1 MKRLNVPEYSLLA
14 CILLAQLCPEPLL
27 AALASPAAA
36 LAGSAFAW
44 WSGNARFVSSSGK
57 FLGAHVA
64 HGSLMVFWAGATAL
78 FELSHFAPEKPA
90 FEQGFIL
97 IPHLSMLPPARAFS
111 FFLAAAFHVLG
122 SGVLFLGGLWHA
134 LFGPDRLEA
143 SLRGAPFSFSWQDRF
158 RISGVL
164 GVHLVLLGGGALAL
178 VSSAVGVGVY
188 DAWAGGGGA
197 LRALKQDSL
206 PFSVL
211 TLGAYLARAPFG
223 GQGFLVSVNNI
234 EDLLGGHFW
243 LGFLLAAGG
252 LWHIQTSPFS
262 AFSRSFAWAGE
273 GLLAYSLAALSS
285 MGFTAAVFSW
295 YNTTAYPSEF
305 FGPTG
310 PEASQ
315 AQSFLFL
322 MRDQRLGVEASISQG
337 PTSLGKYFMRAPS
350 GEVIFGGETMRF
362 WTMQGA
368 WVEPLRSSFGLD
380 VEKLRGDVQGW
391 QERRAGEY
399 VTHAPLGSLNSV
411 GGVATEVNAVN
422 FVSPRSWLTCSHWFL
437 SYFALVG
444 HWWHGGRSRA
454 AVLKCERGVSRSY
467 EPALFV
473 RPID

>member
-1 MKRLNVPEYSLLA
+1 VSTGERPLFDILQDRRFWVVHVVAVPALFVAGAGAARGPAAAPRAGFARLLWDPFLIASQGHFARAAVYPWLEERLELQSLSDDVQSKCVPPHVNLFYCFGGLVFTGFLFQFVTGAGLSLFYRPTVIDSFLGALA
-14 CILLAQLCPEPLL
+14 AGFDFAWLLRCFHRLSSNFLLLLVVVHATRVFFTGGHLRPRELTWTSGLALTALTSAFGASGYTIPWDQVGFWAYQVVSAIPASLDALQDPTILL
-27 AALASPAAA
+27 AALP
-36 LAGSAFAW
+36 FA
-44 WSGNARFVSSSGK
+44 
-57 FLGAHVA
+57 
-64 HGSLMVFWAGATAL
+64 VFYTG
-78 FELSHFAPEKPA
+78 
-90 FEQGFIL
+90 
-97 IPHLSMLPPARAFS
+97 
-111 FFLAAAFHVLG
+111 
-122 SGVLFLGGLWHA
+122 
-134 LFGPDRLEA
+134 
-143 SLRGAPFSFSWQDRF
+143 
-158 RISGVL
+158 
-164 GVHLVLLGGGALAL
+164 
-178 VSSAVGVGVY
+178 
-188 DAWAGGGGA
+188 
-197 LRALKQDSL
+197 
-206 PFSVL
+206 
-211 TLGAYLARAPFG
+211 
-223 GQGFLVSVNNI
+223 
-234 EDLLGGHFW
+234 
-243 LGFLLAAGG
+243 
-252 LWHIQTSPFS
+252 
-262 AFSRSFAWAGE
+262 